1 MKKLLFIYNPMSGQK
16 TVGSQL
22 STIVDYFCK
31 HGYMPTVYATQKPD
45 DARDKVKEFAKF
57 FDEIVVSGGDGTL
70 DEVVS
75 GLLKSDSAS
84 IIGYIP
90 TGSTNDFSRSLNIP
104 TEIKKATRLSIHG
117 QIMDIDLGK
126 FNSKFFTYV
135 AAFGSFAQVSY
146 ETDQSMKNI
155 FGRFAYILEGVK
167 TVSNLKSY
175 HAKVTIDDEE
185 FEGDF
190 IHFMATNSVSVGG
203 FNNFYK
209 KNIGLDDGIFES
221 VLVRKPKG
229 LLELNAIIE
238 GLRSNKENE
247 NIIFRS
253 GTNFKVESD
262 EKIDWTLD
270 GDFGGSYTKSEV
282 KVLNRA
288 VKLRT
293 GFGRD
298 SKQIKANQEKRL
310 TNQIEDS
317 IL

>member
-1 MKKLLFIYNPMSGQK
+1 MKKILFIYNPMSGQK
-16 TVGSQL
+16 TISSQL
-22 STIVDYFCK
+22 GMIVDYFCK
-31 HGYMPTVYATQKPD
+31 HGYVPTVYATQKQG
-45 DARDKVKEFAKF
+45 DARYKVREYAKF

-75 GLLKSDSAS
+75 GLLRSDTNS

-104 TEIKKATRLSIHG
+104 TDIKKATKLSING

-146 ETDQSMKNI
+146 ETEQSMKNI

-175 HAKVTIDDEE
+175 HAKITIDEEE

-221 VLVRKPKG
+221 VLVKKPNG
-229 LLELNAIIE
+229 LLELNSIIE

-253 GTNFKVESD
+253 GSSFKVESD

-282 KVLNRA
+282 KVLNMA
-288 VKLRT
+288 VKFRT
-293 GFGRD
+293 GFSRD
-298 SKQIKANQEKRL
+298 SEKIKANQEKRL
-310 TNQIEDS
+310 TN
-317 IL
+317 

>member
-1 MKKLLFIYNPMSGQK
+1 MKKILFIYNPMSGQK
-16 TVGSQL
+16 TISSQL
-22 STIVDYFCK
+22 GMIVDYFCK
-31 HGYMPTVYATQKPD
+31 HGYVPTVYATQKQG
-45 DARDKVKEFAKF
+45 DARYKVREYAKF

-75 GLLKSDSAS
+75 GLLRSDTNS

-104 TEIKKATRLSIHG
+104 TDIKKATKLSVNG

-146 ETDQSMKNI
+146 ETEQSMKNI

-175 HAKVTIDDEE
+175 HAKITIDEEE

-221 VLVRKPKG
+221 VLVKKPNG
-229 LLELNAIIE
+229 LLELNSIIE

-253 GTNFKVESD
+253 GSSFKVKSD

-282 KVLNRA
+282 KVLNMA
-288 VKLRT
+288 VKFRT
-293 GFGRD
+293 GFSRD
-298 SKQIKANQEKRL
+298 SEQIKANQEKRL
-310 TNQIEDS
+310 TN
-317 IL
+317 